1 MRDGKKIEH
10 HWDVRTA
17 KGELAVSG
25 ESLYKIVL
33 LSRRSE
39 EAKSMTLTEVL
50 PVIKQLPI
58 LDKLRLIRILAQ
70 ELDTAENI
78 FPFEP
83 YKIYYLA
90 TPYNFYGAGKTLM
103 DSIY

>member
-1 MRDGKKIEH
+1 MLLTDILPA
-10 HWDVRTA
+10 VR
-17 KGELAVSG
+17 
-25 ESLYKIVL
+25 
-33 LSRRSE
+33 
-39 EAKSMTLTEVL
+39 
-50 PVIKQLPI
+50 QLPT

-90 TPYNFYGAGKTLM
+90 TPYNVFGAGQALM
-103 DSIY
+103 DAMTMADVSHN

>member
-1 MRDGKKIEH
+1 
-10 HWDVRTA
+10 
-17 KGELAVSG
+17 
-25 ESLYKIVL
+25 
-33 LSRRSE
+33 
-39 EAKSMTLTEVL
+39 MTLTEVL
-50 PVIKQLPI
+50 PVIRQLPT

-90 TPYNFYGAGKTLM
+90 TPYNVFGAGKVLM
-103 DSIY
+103 VTMKMPEASNN